1 MFVIH
6 DADHSAD
13 NVTLEL
19 QTTAPLL
26 RRGDYVVVEDTN
38 VKIVVHDH
46 GPGPFD
52 AAVAFMAMHR
62 GLFARDFER
71 ELKFGFSQ
79 AMTGFLKVRADGH
92 PGMRQRLTV
101 NPYLDG

>member
-46 GPGPFD
+46 GPGP
-52 AAVAFMAMHR
+52 VSYTH
-62 GLFARDFER
+62 
-71 ELKFGFSQ
+71 
-79 AMTGFLKVRADGH
+79 
-92 PGMRQRLTV
+92 LTLPTTPSV
-101 NPYLDG
+101 

>member
-26 RRGDYVVVEDTN
+26 RRGDYVVIEDTN

-62 GLFARDFER
+62 GLFARDLER

-101 NPYLDG
+101 NPYLDS